1 MGINIYDAPFY
12 KPPQASDP
20 YPGDIPSGQIILF
33 KDASWGSESVT
44 IDTNSGAYPEGYPFS
59 FSGTG
64 LQDNATWIAF
74 KLPTGTVCTLF
85 DNTVNLA
92 AGAPPFNPAGA
103 GVPVDLI
110 GNDQVQT
117 VDLSAYGA
125 NDRLS
130 SGIWRQVDLN
140 DGWFQLFR
148 DTNNQGSFITIF
160 FSEWPTNTPVSLDGW
175 DIDGQASS
183 VNYPSLTPPQVVV
196 LTNQTDG
203 TGYPLA
209 LGATNPYPSGDS
221 STVTPATVNLTD
233 RGINDQVHSF
243 TYSIIEPVKA
253 VIDSVSI
260 QPTLNEKTSFG
271 VSETIIGTNYSPEP
285 VVIATNVFE
294 NLTYTVTSTTTLQY
308 TTAVQLTVSS
318 QVTAGIELSGLKL
331 SDQETI
337 TTQVTTTI
345 QDTFTKTVTTTEIFQ
360 AGQTITFTAPP
371 SSAPLDTS
379 KSGAAAKGAAYAA
392 MATITLGNLQSDQ
405 DPMAQTVT
413 TTGHFYYRQN
423 LPGSMPDPANTGL
436 FILDMSIT
444 ISLSG
449 LIGTQ
454 INFDVDDISDA
465 TAALIRKKNGAN
477 ANLNNKTLNTK
488 TLNTKV
494 SHAAA
499 KHLPPAAHGHK
510 HKAVMQKA
518 ARRVAGH

>member
-1 MGINIYDAPFY
+1 MSNPYDPPFY
-12 KPPQASDP
+12 KPPVTSDP
-20 YPGDIPSGQIILF
+20 YPGNIPSGQIILF
-33 KDASWGSESVT
+33 TDASWGSELLT
-44 IDTNSGAYPEGYPFS
+44 IDTTSGAYPEGYPFS

-64 LQDNATWIAF
+64 LQDHATWIAF
-74 KLPTGTVCTLF
+74 NLPEGTVCTLF
-85 DNTVNLA
+85 DNTINLA
-92 AGAPPFNPAGA
+92 AGSPPFNPAGA

-110 GNDQVQT
+110 GKGTGDTVQT
-117 VDLSAYGA
+117 VDLYAYGA

-130 SGIWRQVDLN
+130 GGIWRQVDFN

-148 DTNNQGSFITIF
+148 DANFQASFITIF
-160 FSEWPTNTPVSLDGW
+160 LSEWPTDTPVSLDGW

-196 LTNQTDG
+196 LTNKTDG
-203 TGYPLA
+203 TGYSLA
-209 LGATNPYPSGDS
+209 LGATNPFG
-221 STVTPATVNLTD
+221 TVAAPATVNLTD

-243 TYSIIEPVKA
+243 TYTIIEPVKA

-260 QPTLNEKTSFG
+260 TPTLDEKKG
-271 VSETIIGTNYSPEP
+271 YAVSETIIGTNYSSEP

-308 TTAVQLTVSS
+308 TTAVQLTVAT
-318 QVTAGIELSGLKL
+318 QVTAGIQLSGLNF

-345 QDTFTKTVTTTEIFQ
+345 QDTYTKTVTTTEVFQ

-379 KSGAAAKGAAYAA
+379 ASGATPKGAAYAA
-392 MATITLGNLQSDQ
+392 TATITLGNLQSDQ
-405 DPMAQTVT
+405 DPMAQVVT

-423 LPGSMPDPANTGL
+423 LPGSVPDPAGTGL

-454 INFDVDDISDA
+454 IYFDVDDISDA
-465 TAALIRKKNGAN
+465 TAALIRKKTRTA
-477 ANLNNKTLNTK
+477 AALNTK
-488 TLNTKV
+488 TN
-494 SHAAA
+494 HATA
-499 KHLPPAAHGHK
+499 KHPAPRPRPHGALTLNPASSNHF
-510 HKAVMQKA
+510 
-518 ARRVAGH
+518 

>member
-1 MGINIYDAPFY
+1 MGINKYDPPFY
-12 KPPQASDP
+12 KPPEASDP

-33 KDASWGSESVT
+33 KDASWGSESLI
-44 IDTNSGAYPEGYPFS
+44 IDTTSGAYPAGYPFS

-92 AGAPPFNPAGA
+92 AGSPPFNPAGA

-110 GNDQVQT
+110 GNGEVQT
-117 VDLSAYGA
+117 VDLDAYGA

-130 SGIWRQVDLN
+130 GGIWRQVDLN

-148 DTNNQGSFITIF
+148 DTNCQASFITIF
-160 FSEWPTNTPVSLDGW
+160 LSEWPTNTPVSLNGW

-183 VNYPSLTPPQVVV
+183 VNYPALTPPQVVV

-203 TGYPLA
+203 TGYSLA
-209 LGATNPYPSGDS
+209 LGATNPFPSGNS
-221 STVTPATVNLTD
+221 ATATPATVNLTD

-243 TYSIIEPVKA
+243 TYTIIEPVKA

-260 QPTLNEKTSFG
+260 APTLDPEKGYG
-271 VSETIIGTNYSPEP
+271 VSESIIGTNYSPEP

-318 QVTAGIELSGLKL
+318 QVTAGIKLSAFSA

-345 QDTFTKTVTTTEIFQ
+345 QDTYTKTVTTTEVFQ

-371 SSAPLDTS
+371 SSTPVNTS
-379 KSGAAAKGAAYAA
+379 ASSTATPRGAAYAA
-392 MATITLGNLQSDQ
+392 VATITLGNLQSDQ
-405 DPMAQTVT
+405 DPMAQVVT

-423 LPGSMPDPANTGL
+423 LPGSVPDPANTGL

-454 INFDVDDISDA
+454 INFDVDDIGDG
-465 TAALIRKKNGAN
+465 TAAFIEKKSGTV
-477 ANLNNKTLNTK
+477 LDTK
-488 TLNTKV
+488 RSN
-494 SHAAA
+494 AAA
-499 KHLPPAAHGHK
+499 KHPALTARSHRHK
-510 HKAVMQKA
+510 KVMRKA
-518 ARRVAGH
+518 

>member
-1 MGINIYDAPFY
+1 MGINIYDPPFY
-12 KPPQASDP
+12 KPPETSDP

-33 KDASWGSESVT
+33 NDASWGSESLT
-44 IDTNSGAYPEGYPFS
+44 IDTTSGAYPEGYPFS

-64 LQDNATWIAF
+64 VQGHATWIAF
-74 KLPTGTVCTLF
+74 NLPEGTVCTLF
-85 DNTVNLA
+85 DNTINLA
-92 AGAPPFNPAGA
+92 ANSPPLNPAGA

-110 GNDQVQT
+110 GKGTGDTVQT
-117 VDLSAYGA
+117 VDLYTYGA

-130 SGIWRQVDLN
+130 GGIWRQVDFK

-148 DTNNQGSFITIF
+148 DADLQASFITIF
-160 FSEWPTNTPVSLDGW
+160 LSEWPTNTPVSLAGW

-203 TGYPLA
+203 TGYSLA
-209 LGATNPYPSGDS
+209 LGATNPFG
-221 STVTPATVNLTD
+221 STVPAAATVNLTD

-243 TYSIIEPVKA
+243 TYTIIEPVKA

-260 QPTLNEKTSFG
+260 TPTLDEENG
-271 VSETIIGTNYSPEP
+271 YAVSETIIGTNYSSEP

-294 NLTYTVTSTTTLQY
+294 NLTYSVTSTTTLQY
-308 TTAVQLTVSS
+308 TTAVQLTVAS
-318 QVTAGIELSGLKL
+318 QVTAGFKL
-331 SDQETI
+331 GALDFSDQETI

-345 QDTFTKTVTTTEIFQ
+345 QDTYTKTITTTEVFQ

-379 KSGAAAKGAAYAA
+379 ATGATAKGAAYAA
-392 MATITLGNLQSDQ
+392 TATITLGNLQSRQ
-405 DPMAQTVT
+405 DPMAQVVK

-423 LPGSMPDPANTGL
+423 LPGSVLDPAETGL
-436 FILDMSIT
+436 FRLDMPIT

-454 INFDVDDISDA
+454 IYFDVDDISDA
-465 TAALIRKKNGAN
+465 TAALIRKKGGTA
-477 ANLNNKTLNTK
+477 AALNTK
-488 TLNTKV
+488 T

-499 KHLPPAAHGHK
+499 KRPALARQ
-510 HKAVMQKA
+510 AVD
-518 ARRVAGH
+518 RR

>member
-12 KPPQASDP
+12 RPPQASDP
-20 YPGDIPSGQIILF
+20 YPSDIPSGQIILF
-33 KDASWGSESVT
+33 KDASWGSESLT
-44 IDTNSGAYPEGYPFS
+44 IDTASGGYPEGYPFS
-59 FSGTG
+59 VSGTG
-64 LQDNATWIAF
+64 LQDSATWIAF
-74 KLPTGTVCTLF
+74 NLPTGTVCTLF
-85 DNTVNLA
+85 DNTINLA
-92 AGAPPFNPAGA
+92 AGSPPFNPAGA

-110 GNDQVQT
+110 GNGNVQT
-117 VDLSAYGA
+117 VDLDAYGA

-130 SGIWRQVDLN
+130 GGIWRQVDVN

-160 FSEWPTNTPVSLDGW
+160 LSEWPTNTPVSLDGW

-183 VNYPSLTPPQVVV
+183 VNYPSLTPPQVIV

-209 LGATNPYPSGDS
+209 LGATNPFPSGNS
-221 STVTPATVNLTD
+221 ATATPATVNLTD

-243 TYSIIEPVKA
+243 TYTIIEPVKA

-260 QPTLNEKTSFG
+260 TPTLNQENGYG
-271 VSETIIGTNYSPEP
+271 VSDSIIGTNYSSEP

-294 NLTYTVTSTTTLQY
+294 NLTYSVTSTTTLQY
-308 TTAVQLTVSS
+308 TTAVQLTVAS
-318 QVTAGIELSGLKL
+318 QVTAGIQITPLNF

-337 TTQVTTTI
+337 TVQVTTTI
-345 QDTFTKTVTTTEIFQ
+345 QDTYTKTVTTTEAFQ

-379 KSGAAAKGAAYAA
+379 ASGTTPKGAVYAA
-392 MATITLGNLQSDQ
+392 TATITLGNLQSDQ
-405 DPMAQTVT
+405 DPMAQVVT
-413 TTGHFYYRQN
+413 TTGHFYYQQN
-423 LPGSMPDPANTGL
+423 LPGSVPDPAGTGL
-436 FILDMSIT
+436 FVLDMSIT

-454 INFDVDDISDA
+454 INFDVDDISGT
-465 TAALIRKKNGAN
+465 TAALMRKKSGTPAALN
-477 ANLNNKTLNTK
+477 AKT
-488 TLNTKV
+488 

-499 KHLPPAAHGHK
+499 KHPTPAARSHK
-510 HKAVMQKA
+510 YKKVLQKA
-518 ARRVAGH
+518 